1 MPKLI
6 ENRNGGI
13 RFMKTKWEV
22 AEILERYR
30 TETGK
35 NKKDFADLLG
45 ITGEAYNHI
54 LRGAVYPNFKS
65 LSILNQ
71 NGFNVGL
78 LLGLNDK
85 DVAKIRAG
93 KYDK

>member
-6 ENRNGGI
+6 NNTGGL
-13 RFMKTKWEV
+13 RFMKTKAEV
-22 AEILERYR
+22 AEVLERYR
-30 TETGK
+30 QETGK
-35 NKKDFADLLG
+35 NKKDFALLLG

-54 LRGAVYPNFKS
+54 VKGASYPNFKS

-78 LLGLNDK
+78 LLGLNDR
-85 DVAKIRAG
+85 DVEAIRAG
-93 KYDK
+93 QYDE